1 MSKSLLCHC
10 AGICGFDHVRWDYSG
25 QRKTTEVIRRSSG
38 KFTCPSCGSSSVTAT
53 RVGSREILNGKL
65 GADTWVLEVEMHRI
79 RCHDCLAFRMERLPF
94 LSSSLSRISKCLE
107 RSIMELRS
115 DMSISAISNYF
126 SVDWRTVKDVEKKN
140 LKKKY
145 ASVSLS
151 EVRVLGVDEIYV
163 GKKKYKTV
171 VRDLESGCV
180 LHVGDGKGGEALD
193 EFGKRLS
200 RSKADVETI
209 AMDMSSGFS
218 SWFREKLPEAEI
230 VFDHFHV
237 IKLMN
242 DKLEKIRRRIAGE
255 LDDDALSKLKKNASC
270 F

>member
-1 MSKSLLCHC
+1 
-10 AGICGFDHVRWDYSG
+10 V
-25 QRKTTEVIRRSSG
+25 V
-38 KFTCPSCGSSSVTAT
+38 
-53 RVGSREILNGKL
+53 
-65 GADTWVLEVEMHRI
+65 
-79 RCHDCLAFRMERLPF
+79 
-94 LSSSLSRISKCLE
+94 E
-107 RSIMELRS
+107 RSILELRPE
-115 DMSISAISNYF
+115 MSISTLSNYF
-126 SVDWRTVKDVEKKN
+126 DVDWRTVKDIEKRN

-145 ASVSLS
+145 ASVPLS
-151 EVRVLGVDEIYV
+151 DVKVLGVDEIYV

-171 VRDLESGCV
+171 VCDLESGCV

-218 SWFREKLPEAEI
+218 SWFCEKLPEAEI

-242 DKLEKIRRRIAGE
+242 DKLEKIRRRVAGE
-255 LDDDALSKLKKNASC
+255 LDDEALAKLKKTLPAFENVRSAENENREKSMT
-270 F
+270 FYTKRRRGLLI